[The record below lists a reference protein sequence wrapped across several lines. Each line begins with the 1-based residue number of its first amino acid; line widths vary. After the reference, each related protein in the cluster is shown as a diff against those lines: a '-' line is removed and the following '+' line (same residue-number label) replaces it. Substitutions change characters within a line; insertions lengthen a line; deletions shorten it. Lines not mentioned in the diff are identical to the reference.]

1 VLQHL
6 ILNFDSIILQ
16 SDISC
21 RVYHVLVGFLT
32 HFNVWIHIALMIELF
47 VICVFPKKLTSDSS
61 TERAHYLSLLLLSVL
76 LIVNMN
82 YFWTVKRQRAS
93 LTLELLNT
101 LVFNVYSATYQ
112 QSFISLA
119 SWAMLFLSI
128 INKCKINSMA

>member
-93 LTLELLNT
+93 L
-101 LVFNVYSATYQ
+101 YSATYQ